1 MNYKEKVLTYSKGR
15 ILEEEL
21 MELFGLKY
29 NEYDKYYEI
38 VSTLVKDGTIKGVE
52 TLGFNGRS
60 KPMYKKFHI
69 LKENAD
75 YSEVKN
81 EIKSLYFEFDTNYY
95 LNNPQKYLEHK
106 KYIER
111 LNHFYIFN
119 KDELKYPAAI
129 NERSYQIF
137 NEEKLLKSKES
148 VIKTVLKNLGL
159 DYKDLNVYNT
169 PEPFFYHIVNAD
181 YDNVLIVENKDTWH
195 TLKKVLN
202 QKGSICNMLISAI
215 IYGEGNKIL
224 DSFEYTSE
232 ADYFKDRQLKY
243 LYIGDIDYKG
253 IDIFQK
259 LKNKYETYVI
269 DIFTPIYKEMLLKAQ
284 EIELGTMKEGQ
295 NKIDISLFLEYFS
308 KEYQEQITT
317 ILNMRKYIPQEILNY
332 RYFLNSD
339 GEINV

>member
-1 MNYKEKVLTYSKGR
+1 MNYKEKVLTYSKSR

-21 MELFGLKY
+21 MKLFNLKY

-38 VSTLVKDGTIKGVE
+38 VSMLLKDGIIKGVE
-52 TLGFNGRS
+52 ALGFNGRS

-69 LKENAD
+69 LKEKVD
-75 YSEVKN
+75 YSEIKN
-81 EIKSLYFEFDTNYY
+81 EIRSLYFEFDINYY
-95 LNNPQKYLEHK
+95 LKNPQKYLEHK

-137 NEEKLLKSKES
+137 YEEKLLKSKES
-148 VIKTVLKNLGL
+148 VIKTILKNLGL
-159 DYKDLNVYNT
+159 DYKDLNVYYT
-169 PEPFFYHIVNAD
+169 PEPFFYHIVNTD
-181 YDNVLIVENKDTWH
+181 YENVLIVENKDTWY

-202 QKGSICNMLISAI
+202 QKRSIYNMFISAI

-224 DSFEYTSE
+224 DSFEYTRE
-232 ADYFKDRQLKY
+232 ADFFKERQLKY

-259 LKNKYETYVI
+259 LKSKYETYEI
-269 DIFTPIYKEMLLKAQ
+269 DIFTKIYREMLLKAR
-284 EIELGTMKEGQ
+284 ENELKTMKKGQ
-295 NKIDISLFLEYFS
+295 SKIDISLFLEYFS
-308 KEYQEQITT
+308 KEHQEQIIT
-317 ILNMRKYIPQEILNY
+317 ILSQRKYIPQEILNY